1 METGGGRVSEVLS
14 LSLFVLSMTINPYPC
29 DVERRRR
36 VPAAV
41 VDPFINAAAAELR
54 RGKKKM
60 RGSTISGPWGVGANT
75 YTSDSTQSWTS
86 VKPGW
91 SLSIL

>member
-29 DVERRRR
+29 DVEMRRR

-54 RGKKKM
+54 RG
-60 RGSTISGPWGVGANT
+60 
-75 YTSDSTQSWTS
+75 
-86 VKPGW
+86 
-91 SLSIL
+91 